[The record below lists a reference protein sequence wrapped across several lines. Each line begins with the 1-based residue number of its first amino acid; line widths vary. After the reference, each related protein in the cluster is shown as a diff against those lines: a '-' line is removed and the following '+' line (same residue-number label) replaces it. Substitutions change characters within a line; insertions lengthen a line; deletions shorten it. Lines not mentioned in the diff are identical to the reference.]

1 MQTKFLAAFA
11 SLAVAVP
18 AWAGAVPDAKPA
30 PQAAPPAAG
39 QPGAAQPQAAPK
51 PPPPPTEAEIK
62 CQAEAVAAVDKQKQ
76 SGQYRMEADMI
87 TDAGPVKLKEEYI
100 LPNRMRQIV
109 KVATEPQSVE
119 VILIES
125 KGWRNAGEGWEPL
138 PPDEVKQ
145 LIESRLNTAANS
157 EEATFGRWDCI
168 GKQPV
173 DGRELTGYQGKDDK
187 PKDVSPGGPTM
198 PENEAVRIMYVDPA
212 TGLPE
217 RGIFARK
224 AQLDKPIFK
233 EVYSYPADL
242 KIEPPSEVK

>member
-1 MQTKFLAAFA
+1 MQARILAAIA
-11 SLAVAVP
+11 GLALAVP
-18 AWAGAVPDAKPA
+18 AWAGAA
-30 PQAAPPAAG
+30 PEQKAP
-39 QPGAAQPQAAPK
+39 AAQPAGPAADQGAPK

-62 CQAEAVAAVDKQKQ
+62 CQAEAVAAVDKQKAA
-76 SGQYRMEADMI
+76 GQYRMDADMI

-100 LPNRMRQIV
+100 LPDRLRQTV

-119 VILIES
+119 VILVGS
-125 KGWRNAGEGWEPL
+125 KAWRNAGEGWEPL
-138 PPDEVKQ
+138 QPDDVKQ

-157 EEATFGRWDCI
+157 DEATFGRWDCM
-168 GKQPV
+168 GKQSV
-173 DGRELTGYQGKDDK
+173 EGRELIAYQGKEDK

-224 AQLDKPIFK
+224 TQLDKPIFK
-233 EVYSYPADL
+233 EVYSYPTDL
-242 KIEPPSEVK
+242 KIEAPGEVK

>member
-1 MQTKFLAAFA
+1 MHTRILAAIA
-11 SLAVAVP
+11 GLALAVP
-18 AWAGAVPDAKPA
+18 AWAGAA
-30 PQAAPPAAG
+30 P
-39 QPGAAQPQAAPK
+39 AAQPAAPAADQK
-51 PPPPPTEAEIK
+51 AAPQPPPPPTEAELK
-62 CQAEAVAAVDKQKQ
+62 CQAEAVAAVDKQK
-76 SGQYRMEADMI
+76 SAGQYRMDADMI

-100 LPNRMRQIV
+100 LPNRMRQTV

-119 VILIES
+119 VILVES
-125 KGWRNAGEGWEPL
+125 KAWRNAGEGWEPL

-145 LIESRLNTAANS
+145 LIESRLNAAANS
-157 EEATFGRWDCI
+157 DVAIFGRWDCM
-168 GKQPV
+168 GKQSV
-173 DGRELTGYQGKDDK
+173 EGRELTAYQGKDDK

-233 EVYSYPADL
+233 ELYSYPTDL
-242 KIEPPSEVK
+242 KIEAPAEVK